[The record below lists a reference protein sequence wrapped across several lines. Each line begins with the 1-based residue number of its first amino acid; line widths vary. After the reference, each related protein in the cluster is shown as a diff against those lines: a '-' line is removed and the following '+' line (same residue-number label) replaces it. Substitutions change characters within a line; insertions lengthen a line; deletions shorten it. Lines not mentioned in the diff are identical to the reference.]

1 MARGMVGPACIPVLH
16 CITHSLMEE
25 YSYAWLLLTSH
36 SSLRKAMDL
45 ILWRHAD
52 AEEGYPDLARQLTGK
67 GHRQAE
73 AMAKWLRARLP
84 KETLILVSPA
94 ARAQQTAQALTSHY
108 QTVNEIGPGADHRAI
123 VKAAGW
129 PGSKSA
135 VLIVGHQPTLG
146 QAVGSLL
153 CDDPSD
159 WHIKK
164 GAVWWLTQKG
174 TDAPV
179 FLQAAIPPDLV

>member
-1 MARGMVGPACIPVLH
+1 
-16 CITHSLMEE
+16 MEE